1 LAPRA
6 LGKIVRP
13 RRLAGVVVRP
23 LNFTVRHHLFYEP
36 PVSIESIRD
45 SGVIALAK
53 DATDFL
59 AVHWWCRSIR
69 SSHLAYANP
78 PVLGV
83 FLFRIVPST
92 PNYQS
97 VLWVV
102 VGDLPAAYLVCDDA
116 PTWREA
122 LRSYADEMGKWVAAV
137 RARTSLMDVIQVGVE
152 PTLENADKV
161 DSRLRVISRIVLKY
175 GK

>member
-1 LAPRA
+1 M
-6 LGKIVRP
+6 
-13 RRLAGVVVRP
+13 
-23 LNFTVRHHLFYEP
+23 
-36 PVSIESIRD
+36 
-45 SGVIALAK
+45 
-53 DATDFL
+53 
-59 AVHWWCRSIR
+59 
-69 SSHLAYANP
+69 
-78 PVLGV
+78 
-83 FLFRIVPST
+83 
-92 PNYQS
+92 
-97 VLWVV
+97 

-161 DSRLRVISRIVLKY
+161 ESRLRVISRIVLKY